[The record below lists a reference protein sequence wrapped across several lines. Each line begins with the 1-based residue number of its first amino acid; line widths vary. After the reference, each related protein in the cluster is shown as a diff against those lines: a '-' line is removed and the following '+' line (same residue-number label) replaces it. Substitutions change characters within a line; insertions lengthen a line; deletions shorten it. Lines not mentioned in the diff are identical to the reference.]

1 MPFSV
6 RFLSLVLLAADTI
19 RNYISHF
26 FTCEPC
32 RVHFLEIY
40 DTYDT
45 DRRESLVEEKE
56 TASVADWKQ
65 LGLWL
70 WNFHNDLSVQ
80 ILRDEERKA
89 RAVTKLRSDNK
100 KAVIS
105 SKDVQ
110 VLWPTMDECF
120 LCFKDDGSWNEG
132 EVFAYLEKAYW

>member
-1 MPFSV
+1 M
-6 RFLSLVLLAADTI
+6 LLAADTI

-45 DRRESLVEEKE
+45 DRREDLLIDEKE
-56 TASVADWKQ
+56 SASITDWKQ

-70 WNFHNDLSVQ
+70 WKFHNDLSVQ
-80 ILRDEERKA
+80 ILHDKEKKA
-89 RAVTKLRSDNK
+89 KAVAKLRVDKK
-100 KAVIS
+100 KAAIS
-105 SKDVQ
+105 SLEVQ

-120 LCFKDDGSWNEG
+120 LCFKDDGSWNEA

>member
-1 MPFSV
+1 
-6 RFLSLVLLAADTI
+6 VLFAADTI

-32 RVHFLEIY
+32 RLHFLEIY

-65 LGLWL
+65 VGLWL

-80 ILRDEERKA
+80 ILRDREKKSV
-89 RAVTKLRSDNK
+89 AVVKLRADNK
-100 KAVIS
+100 KTA
-105 SKDVQ
+105 KDVQ
-110 VLWPTMDECF
+110 VLWPTMDGCF
-120 LCFKDDGSWNEG
+120 FCFKDDGSWNEA
-132 EVFAYLEKAYW
+132 EVFVHLEKAYW